1 MKKFIK
7 KLKFEWKLGIAINIP
22 IAILLIVIIYISS
35 YIFNKT
41 IIKEAIDV
49 RLNKNY
55 NFVDIALIKGHT
67 NLSVNA
73 YRMYKEEFL
82 RKFPGIKIY
91 PSEYVSTLFNVESPE
106 IKDTHIKSVLTNG
119 QKIIFYDKSKKILHG
134 YFPIKAES
142 GCLVCHS
149 NVGPDSILGAISI
162 SIPLSSTME
171 NIAFIKLLSFTI
183 AVFGIIIILFVLYF
197 VYMKIGHTPIK
208 RISEYLNLLA
218 EGDLNFK
225 IEQDLLEQPD
235 VIGDLARNLNKL
247 KEYLNNFNSK
257 ILDFSLKLT
266 NQVDKVFKTVDAANT
281 DIKATNLNISEIELY
296 IEKVYNLINEI
307 SRKTIQINT
316 LLRVLM
322 NLSSKEE
329 QREKIDWNNL
339 NQTINNLNNETIELI
354 DKIENVLKEE
364 EKILN
369 LFEEV
374 SNLFNK
380 LNKTLEQINNYIYEN
395 LIISTYMKNLAST
408 VRLENM
414 ERIIFNIFETDID
427 RFLLRIESHIKG
439 IESLDPVRW
448 SDPKALSFGK
458 WLDSEEYRNLK
469 ANVKDFEFE
478 KLESL
483 YFKLFDLAKD
493 IITAS
498 NREDYLTVEKTVEEI
513 RKIYFELKGYL
524 EELKGIYL
532 QLLQS
537 KEKSG
542 GGH

>member
-22 IAILLIVIIYISS
+22 IAILLIMIIYINS

-67 NLSVNA
+67 NLSVSA

-82 RKFPGIKIY
+82 RKFPEIKIY

-119 QKIIFYDKSKKILHG
+119 QKIIFYDKKKKILHG

-149 NVGPDSILGAISI
+149 NVGPDSILGAITI

-183 AVFGIIIILFVLYF
+183 SVLGIIIILFVLYF

-266 NQVDKVFKTVDAANT
+266 NQVDKVFKTVDAANK
-281 DIKATNLNISEIELY
+281 DIKTTNLNISEIELY
-296 IEKVYNLINEI
+296 IENIYRIINEI

-329 QREKIDWNNL
+329 KREKIDWNNL

-354 DKIENVLKEE
+354 DKIENILKEE

-537 KEKSG
+537 KEQSG

>member
-1 MKKFIK
+1 MKNFIK
-7 KLKFEWKLGIAINIP
+7 KLKFEWKLGIAINLP
-22 IAILLIVIIYISS
+22 IAILFILVIYISS

-41 IIKEAIDV
+41 IIDEAINV
-49 RLNKNY
+49 KLNQNY
-55 NFVDIALIKGHT
+55 DFVYIALIKGHT
-67 NLSVNA
+67 NLSVNT
-73 YRMYKEEFL
+73 YRIYKQEFL
-82 RKFPGIKIY
+82 AKFPGIKIY
-91 PSEYVSTLFNVESPE
+91 PSEYVTTLFNLESPE
-106 IKDTHIKSVLTNG
+106 IKDAHVKSVLTNG
-119 QKIIFYDKSKKILHG
+119 QKIIFYDKKNKMLQG

-149 NVGPDSILGAISI
+149 NVGYNSILGAISI
-162 SIPLSSTME
+162 SIPLYSTME
-171 NIAFIKLLSFTI
+171 SIAFMKLLLFAI
-183 AVFGIIIILFVLYF
+183 AVFGIIIILFILYF

-208 RISEYLNLLA
+208 KISQYLNLLA

-225 IEQDLLEQPD
+225 IDQDLLEQPD
-235 VIGDLARNLNKL
+235 VIGDLTRNLNKL

-266 NQVDKVFKTVDAANT
+266 NQVDKVFKTVDAANK
-281 DIKATNLNISEIELY
+281 DIKTTNLNISEIELY
-296 IEKVYNLINEI
+296 IENIYRIINEI

-354 DKIENVLKEE
+354 DKIENILKEE

-369 LFEEV
+369 LFEEI

-380 LNKTLEQINNYIYEN
+380 LNKTLEHINNHVYEN

-414 ERIIFNIFETDID
+414 ERIIFDIFETDID

-458 WLDSEEYRNLK
+458 WLDSEEYWNLK
-469 ANVKDFEFE
+469 ATVKDFEFE
-478 KLESL
+478 RLESL
-483 YFKLFDLAKD
+483 YFKLFNLAKE
-493 IITAS
+493 IIIAS
-498 NREDYLTVEKTVEEI
+498 NREDYLTVDKTVEEI

-532 QLLQS
+532 EIIES